1 VTLPAGFRHVHTP
14 DRYLLIN
21 DGPKDTAAG
30 LLDGEDAP
38 LLWSRQ
44 VLTYG
49 QLRAVVV
56 TPAVEGSEPERFLA
70 VHGTAEHVAEELGIG
85 AVEVAVCWEDA
96 MQTRQAVRLTSA
108 GWSVAGV
115 GTAGRLVLLVTD
127 AVIESAV
134 LRAVLTK
141 VWPATETVLVLASGA
156 AGSAPDMTEFGVTLS
171 ALRVD
176 LACPKGIGR

>member
-1 VTLPAGFRHVHTP
+1 VTLPAGFRHVHSP
-14 DRYLLIN
+14 DRYLLVN

-30 LLDGEDAP
+30 LLDGPEAP

-49 QLRAVVV
+49 KLRAVVV
-56 TPAVEGSEPERFLA
+56 TPPVEGTEPERFVA

-85 AVEVAVCWEDA
+85 AVEVAVCWEA
-96 MQTRQAVRLTSA
+96 ATETRQAVRLTSA

-115 GTAGRLVLLVTD
+115 GTSGKLVLLVTD
-127 AVIESAV
+127 AVIEAAA
-134 LRAVLTK
+134 LRATLAT
-141 VWPATETVLVLASGA
+141 VWPVAQTVLVLASGA
-156 AGSAPDMTEFGVTLS
+156 AGSTPDMTEFGVTLS

-176 LACPKGIGR
+176 LACPRGNAR